1 MPTLCH
7 EDGNIYLK
15 YARAFILC
23 FLYMVCGPALIVVNQ
38 NIMKE
43 HGFPYPMALSA
54 LGLVSSSAVARVAVT
69 MGWAEI
75 RESARDAVQGPEF
88 WSKLAPVGA
97 SYAFTLGCGNAAYL
111 YLDVGFL
118 QMMKVSDIVF
128 FVVRHFWRN

>member
-1 MPTLCH
+1 MPTQFNLLAL
-7 EDGNIYLK
+7 EDVNGGSFLK
-15 YARAFILC
+15 YARALTMC
-23 FLYMVCGPALIVVNQ
+23 ALYMVCGPMLIVINQ

-75 RESARDAVQGPEF
+75 RDSAREAVKGPEF

-118 QMMKVSDIVF
+118 QMMKVSILN
-128 FVVRHFWRN
+128 R